1 MNSYSIYNFVCECI
15 LKIDKVIDRIY
26 KCVSKDE
33 LCKCHYTV
41 GVIINGTL
49 VFLNFSAQDA
59 SILKISVPKE
69 EVLRIPK
76 HLKLAKFG

>member
-49 VFLNFSAQDA
+49 VFLMERLYMEAQDG
-59 SILKISVPKE
+59 LKTIAPPLFLNIFFYFLLV
-69 EVLRIPK
+69 
-76 HLKLAKFG
+76 